1 MRTKEH
7 ELQDLLQFFVAA
19 PNESLPAD
27 LDPSVELGRK
37 SLLAAAGGVKVKVPP
52 VVVFRVRVPARAVD
66 RLNDWHY
73 RYSKRAKNLLAS
85 MHLEPQP
92 FIVEVDLRHDADIVK
107 ALLMRLTGH
116 GTFPNVVVQ
125 GKTLGGSDDLAHLH
139 ENGELVKI
147 LGDAGVNINVG

>member
-19 PNESLPAD
+19 PSESLPAD

-52 VVVFRVRVPARAVD
+52 VVVF
-66 RLNDWHY
+66 
-73 RYSKRAKNLLAS
+73 SKILQAAKNLLAS

-147 LGDAGVNINVG
+147 LGDAGVKINVG